1 MDIVYLIETFGFEVV
16 MIIGLGYFVFFVWQT
31 INKIINPALD
41 SMKATIIRLTDQLRL
56 LDQDMIRLQQKVNT
70 VTELKEEGKLN
81 EEAINTSTDKSN
93 TTKSRSSTKIQK
105 PFFQWTGYF
114 CTLSYNR
121 KSRKVKKRKNTR

>member
-1 MDIVYLIETFGFEVV
+1 MDIVYLVETFGFEVV

-31 INKIINPALD
+31 ITKTINPALV

-81 EEAINTSTDKSN
+81 EEAINTST
-93 TTKSRSSTKIQK
+93 TKSDIDK
-105 PFFQWTGYF
+105 
-114 CTLSYNR
+114 
-121 KSRKVKKRKNTR
+121 

>member
-31 INKIINPALD
+31 ITKTINPALV

-81 EEAINTSTDKSN
+81 EEAINTST
-93 TTKSRSSTKIQK
+93 TKSDTDK
-105 PFFQWTGYF
+105 
-114 CTLSYNR
+114 
-121 KSRKVKKRKNTR
+121 

>member
-41 SMKATIIRLTDQLRL
+41 SMKATIIRLTDQPRL

-70 VTELKEEGKLN
+70 VTELREEGKLN
-81 EEAINTSTDKSN
+81 EEALNTSN
-93 TTKSRSSTKIQK
+93 TKSDTNK
-105 PFFQWTGYF
+105 
-114 CTLSYNR
+114 
-121 KSRKVKKRKNTR
+121 

>member
-16 MIIGLGYFVFFVWQT
+16 MIVGLGYFVFFVWQT
-31 INKIINPALD
+31 ITKTINPALA

-81 EEAINTSTDKSN
+81 EVPNTNTNKSN
-93 TTKSRSSTKIQK
+93 TNK
-105 PFFQWTGYF
+105 
-114 CTLSYNR
+114 
-121 KSRKVKKRKNTR
+121 

>member
-81 EEAINTSTDKSN
+81 EEAINTST
-93 TTKSRSSTKIQK
+93 TKSDTDK
-105 PFFQWTGYF
+105 
-114 CTLSYNR
+114 
-121 KSRKVKKRKNTR
+121 

>member
-31 INKIINPALD
+31 ITKTINPALV

-70 VTELKEEGKLN
+70 VTELREEGKLN
-81 EEAINTSTDKSN
+81 EEALNPSN
-93 TTKSRSSTKIQK
+93 TKSDTNK
-105 PFFQWTGYF
+105 
-114 CTLSYNR
+114 
-121 KSRKVKKRKNTR
+121 

>member
-31 INKIINPALD
+31 INKIINPALN

-70 VTELKEEGKLN
+70 VTELREEGKLN
-81 EEAINTSTDKSN
+81 EEALNTSN
-93 TTKSRSSTKIQK
+93 TKSDTNK
-105 PFFQWTGYF
+105 
-114 CTLSYNR
+114 
-121 KSRKVKKRKNTR
+121 

>member
-1 MDIVYLIETFGFEVV
+1 MDIVYLVETFGFEVV

-70 VTELKEEGKLN
+70 VTELREEGKLN
-81 EEAINTSTDKSN
+81 EEALNTSN
-93 TTKSRSSTKIQK
+93 TKSDTNK
-105 PFFQWTGYF
+105 
-114 CTLSYNR
+114 
-121 KSRKVKKRKNTR
+121 

>member
-16 MIIGLGYFVFFVWQT
+16 MIVGLGYFVFFVWQT
-31 INKIINPALD
+31 ITKTINPALA

-81 EEAINTSTDKSN
+81 EVPNTDTNKSN
-93 TTKSRSSTKIQK
+93 TNK
-105 PFFQWTGYF
+105 
-114 CTLSYNR
+114 
-121 KSRKVKKRKNTR
+121 

>member
-31 INKIINPALD
+31 INKIINPALV

-81 EEAINTSTDKSN
+81 EEAINTSN
-93 TTKSRSSTKIQK
+93 TKSDTNK
-105 PFFQWTGYF
+105 
-114 CTLSYNR
+114 
-121 KSRKVKKRKNTR
+121 

>member
-1 MDIVYLIETFGFEVV
+1 MDIVYLVETFGFEVV

-31 INKIINPALD
+31 ITKTINPALV

-81 EEAINTSTDKSN
+81 EEAINTST
-93 TTKSRSSTKIQK
+93 TKSDTDK
-105 PFFQWTGYF
+105 
-114 CTLSYNR
+114 
-121 KSRKVKKRKNTR
+121 

>member
-16 MIIGLGYFVFFVWQT
+16 MIVGLGYFVFFVWQT

-70 VTELKEEGKLN
+70 VTELREEGKLN
-81 EEAINTSTDKSN
+81 EEALNTSN
-93 TTKSRSSTKIQK
+93 TKSDTNK
-105 PFFQWTGYF
+105 
-114 CTLSYNR
+114 
-121 KSRKVKKRKNTR
+121 